1 MTLAPSH
8 VPSFSPEADDAAI
21 VSGDRFRFTVLTPRL
36 VRAEYDPNG
45 EFEDRPS
52 QVFWHREQPVPDFE
66 VSRDDER
73 LVIETEAIRLE
84 YAVEEPFAPSTL
96 SAHVRELGSV
106 WHYGDDDP
114 ANMGGTVRTLDRV
127 EGSTDLEPGLLGGD
141 GWTVVDDTDRLVF
154 EEDGW
159 VTPRDAH
166 EEYEDT
172 YFFGYGHDYLG
183 ALGDFT
189 AVSGD
194 VPMLPRW
201 ALGNWWSRYAHY
213 SADQLREL
221 MGRFREEELPLS
233 VCVLDMDWHVTD
245 NEYHGGWTGWTW
257 NRELFPDPEGFL
269 DWLHETGLKT
279 TLNIHPAE
287 GVYPHEDAYPDIA
300 EHMGVDPASEQPVAF
315 DASDPQFLR
324 GYFEHVINPL
334 DEMGVDFW
342 WIDWQQWEESPGMEG
357 LDPLWALNHLHALDR
372 TRDGRRPFI
381 LSRWGGLGGHRY
393 PIGFSGD
400 AYISWDSLAFQPYL
414 TATGSN
420 VNFGWWSHD
429 IGGHFGG
436 SGTPTGFGELYARW
450 AQFGA
455 FSPINRIHT
464 GNIEYIDK
472 RPWTFEPT
480 VRETLGETLRL
491 RHALIPYLYTMAWR
505 NHDRGVPLVRPM
517 YYHHPE
523 IELAYHVPQQY
534 YFGSELVVAPHVR
547 ERGAETNLARQTVW
561 LPDGAWFEFDTGRP
575 ARSGLQARYGDLSDV
590 PVYANAGA
598 IVPMDGEPTFG
609 EVEAPETL
617 RVLAFPGADNTF
629 DLYEDDG
636 TSRAYRDGEYATTT
650 IRQSYEPGRLALTVE
665 AATGATEHVPET
677 RDLELC
683 VRGVREELAID
694 LGDANGSIEYD
705 AETRTQE
712 ITVHDHDATSPVTVT
727 LSALDG
733 DLIVAEDSRLDRVRE
748 LLQHLEIPART
759 KARLEAYASAFVAG
773 ERADLDWLGNFRER
787 LSGEQARAIVET
799 LCDVG
804 LAHFHNA
811 ETERLLLWNGDGRTD
826 VTYRLSTFERGEIP
840 LETEGELE
848 SGPLPALEILELDDL
863 DGNDWTLA
871 VEYAD
876 AGGVSFE
883 GEGEA
888 PAYEGEIW

>member
-1 MTLAPSH
+1 MTLASYH
-8 VPSFSPEADDAAI
+8 VPEFSPVADEAAI
-21 VSGDRFRFTVLTPRL
+21 VRGDRFRFTVLTPRL
-36 VRAEYDPNG
+36 VRAEYDPDG

-52 QVFWHREQPVPDFE
+52 QVFWHRDQPVPDFE
-66 VSRDDER
+66 ASRDDGR

-84 YAVEEPFAPSTL
+84 YAANEPFAPSTL
-96 SAHVRELGSV
+96 SAHVRDLGSV
-106 WHYGDDDP
+106 WHYGDDDLG
-114 ANMGGTVRTLDRV
+114 NMGGTVRTLDRV

-141 GWTVVDDTDRLVF
+141 GWTVHEDTDRLVF
-154 EEDGW
+154 DADGW

-166 EEYEDT
+166 EDYEDI
-172 YFFGYGHDYLG
+172 YFFGYGHAYLD
-183 ALGDFT
+183 ALEDFT

-194 VPMLPRW
+194 VPMVPRW
-201 ALGNWWSRYAHY
+201 ALGNWWSRYDHY
-213 SADQLREL
+213 SDDQLREL
-221 MGRFREEELPLS
+221 MARFREEELPLS

-257 NRELFPDPEGFL
+257 NRELFPDPEGFV
-269 DWLHETGLKT
+269 DWLHEAGLRT

-300 EHMGVDPASEQPVAF
+300 EHMGIDPASERPVEF
-315 DASDPQFLR
+315 DASDSQFLR

-334 DEMGVDFW
+334 DADGVDFW
-342 WIDWQQWEESPGMEG
+342 WIDWQQWEESPEMDG

-420 VNFGWWSHD
+420 VDFGWWSHD
-429 IGGHFGG
+429 IGGHFGAT
-436 SGTPTGFGELYARW
+436 GTPTGFGELYARW

-464 GNIEYIDK
+464 GNIAYIDK

-480 VRETLGETLRL
+480 VREALGETLRL

-505 NHDRGVPLVRPM
+505 NHDRGVPLIRPM
-517 YYHHPE
+517 YYHHPGT
-523 IELAYHVPQQY
+523 ELAYHVPQQY

-547 ERGAETNLARQTVW
+547 ERDEATNLARQTVW
-561 LPDGAWFEFDTGRP
+561 LPDGEWFEFDSGRP
-575 ARSGLQARYGDLSDV
+575 SRAGLHARYGDLGDV
-590 PVYANAGA
+590 PSYAKAGA
-598 IVPMDGEPTFG
+598 IVPMDGEPGFG
-609 EVEAPETL
+609 DTAAPETL

-650 IRQSYEPGRLALTVE
+650 LRQSYEPGQVELTVE

-683 VRGVREELAID
+683 VRGVREDLAVEID
-694 LGDANGSIEYD
+694 GADGSVEYD
-705 AETRTQE
+705 PEARTQE
-712 ITVHDHDATSPVTVT
+712 VTIPAHDTSSSVTVR
-727 LSALDG
+727 LAASDADV
-733 DLIVAEDSRLDRVRE
+733 IAAEDSRLDRVRE
-748 LLQHLEIPART
+748 LLRHLEIPARS
-759 KARLEAYASAFVAG
+759 KSQLDDYASAFVAG
-773 ERADLDWLGNFRER
+773 ERTDLDWLGNFRER
-787 LSGEQARAIVET
+787 LTGEQARAIVET

-804 LAHFHNA
+804 VAHLDNA
-811 ETERLLLWNGDGRTD
+811 ETERILLWNGDGRTD

-840 LETEGELE
+840 LETEGDIET
-848 SGPLPALEILELDDL
+848 GPLPALRILELDDL
-863 DGNDWTLA
+863 DGQDWTLT

-876 AGGVSFE
+876 AGSVSFE

-888 PAYEGEIW
+888 ESYEGEIW